1 MARFR
6 GLVENYGRY
15 RLLLGSSAD
24 MNLIFVPR
32 NADKGVG
39 RGAQQE
45 DTEREAHGFLQEQV
59 QYLVSWGHSERRLH
73 KMTIRARSNR

>member
-15 RLLLGSSAD
+15 QLLLGSSAD

-39 RGAQQE
+39 RGAQQK
-45 DTEREAHGFLQEQV
+45 DTEREAHGFLQVRAV
-59 QYLVSWGHSERRLH
+59 QYLVSWGHSERRLLR
-73 KMTIRARSNR
+73 TQPR